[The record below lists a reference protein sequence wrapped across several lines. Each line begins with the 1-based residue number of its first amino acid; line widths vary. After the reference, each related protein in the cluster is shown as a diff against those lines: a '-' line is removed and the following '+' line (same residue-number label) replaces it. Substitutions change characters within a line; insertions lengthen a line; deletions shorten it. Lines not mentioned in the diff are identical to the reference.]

1 MSKQSLKHKNNVR
14 IAHKSKNRV
23 RIICENITDTSD
35 VSAIEATIT
44 ERTSAKS
51 VRVNK
56 CAKSVIVE
64 FDSGLDKILEFISNF
79 DMPKKAKDTSQPSK
93 VNIYKAGAALAITP
107 FITNTKAKTAIGL
120 YSAAP
125 NLIEGAKELKNEGVT
140 SKVLEAMAIGTSLAL
155 GDHLAA
161 NSTNLMI
168 NIGEY
173 MEESASHRSDDLIKE
188 LAKPN
193 IEEVWIEKREKDGS
207 KTLHKVKTQS
217 VEKGDIVVV
226 GAGETIGIDGY
237 IVEGNASV
245 NQVSMTG
252 EAEPVPKARG
262 DRVISGTVVDEGR
275 IKIWAENVGSETAT
289 ARIKEYIQ
297 SSLNEKSN
305 VGLKAT
311 KLADKLVPVT
321 LSLAGA
327 SYLINKDMNSVASVL
342 QADYSCALKLATPV
356 AFKSSISKAG
366 RNGILIKGAKAI
378 EALSMADTFVFD
390 KTGTLTHGRLS
401 VVQIYS
407 FKNGFSEADILNLT
421 ASAEEHYFH
430 PVAEAIVEA
439 ANKRGFSHIHHDEVE
454 FIVAHGVKTLMHGK
468 EVVIGSR
475 HFLEDDEM
483 IDFSAHDEMIA
494 SSLKSGLTLL
504 YVGYNKELVGVIA
517 MKDDMRENA
526 KDMVARLR
534 SLGVKEIVMLSGDI
548 KSKAEEV
555 AKELGLDKVFAECLP
570 TDKAHIIETL
580 KNEGKNVAFI
590 GDGIN
595 DAPSLT
601 KANVGISMHKGADIA
616 KATADISLLKDD
628 IMSVALAKELA
639 NNTMKLIGAN
649 FRSTVGINTAIL
661 GAATFGMLNPIATA
675 VLHNGTTIWLLLNSM
690 KGVKFGK

>member
-1 MSKQSLKHKNNVR
+1 MKRKNNVR
-14 IAHKSKNRV
+14 VAHKCAG
-23 RIICENITDTSD
+23 RIRLVCEQLTDESD
-35 VSAIEATIT
+35 VSAIEAKIS
-44 ERTSAKS
+44 EFAGVKSA
-51 VRVNK
+51 RVNK
-56 CAKSVIVE
+56 HAKSIVVE
-64 FDSGLDKILEFISNF
+64 YDKNFGEILEFIQNL
-79 DMPKKAKDTSQPSK
+79 DMPKKAKDASKPSK
-93 VNIYKAGAALAITP
+93 ANIYKAGAALALTP
-107 FITNTKAKTAIGL
+107 LISNRTVKTAIGL
-120 YSAAP
+120 YASAP
-125 NLIEGAKELKNEGVT
+125 NLLEGASELRHEGVT
-140 SKVLEAMAIGTSLAL
+140 SKVLEAMAVGVSLAR

-161 NSTNLMI
+161 NSTNLML

-173 MEESASHRSDDLIKE
+173 MEESAVHRSDDLIKE

-193 IEEVWIEKREKDGS
+193 IEEVWIEKTSGSGEKILE
-207 KTLHKVKTQS
+207 KIKTQNLK
-217 VEKGDIVVV
+217 KGDIVVV
-226 GAGETIGIDGY
+226 GAGESIGIDGY

-252 EAEPVPKARG
+252 EAEPVPKSRG

-275 IKIWAENVGSETAT
+275 IKIWAENVGADTAT
-289 ARIKEYIQ
+289 ARIKDYIQ
-297 SSLNEKSN
+297 SSLNEKSAI
-305 VGLKAT
+305 GLKAT

-321 LSLAGA
+321 LSLAGV
-327 SYLINKDMNSVASVL
+327 SYLINRDMNSVASVL

-378 EALSMADTFVFD
+378 EALSAADTFVFD

-401 VVQIYS
+401 VVEIYS
-407 FKNGFSEADILNLT
+407 FKQGFSDVDILNLT

-439 ANKRGFSHIHHDEVE
+439 AKTRGFHHIHHDEVE
-454 FIVAHGVKTLMHGK
+454 FIVAHGVKTGMNGK

-483 IDFSAHDEMIA
+483 IDFSAHEETIQKA
-494 SSLKSGLTLL
+494 LNSGLTLL
-504 YVGYNKELVGVIA
+504 YIGYDKELVGVIA

-526 KDMVARLR
+526 ADMIARLR
-534 SLGVKEIVMLSGDI
+534 NLGVKDIIMLSGDI

-555 AKELGLDKVFAECLP
+555 GRELGCDRVFAECLP
-570 TDKAHIIETL
+570 TDKAEIIERL
-580 KNEGKNVAFI
+580 KAEGKNVAFI

-628 IMSVALAKELA
+628 IMSVAIAKELA
-639 NNTMKLIGAN
+639 VKTMKLIGSN
-649 FRSTVGINTAIL
+649 FNSTVGINTAIL
-661 GAATFGMLNPIATA
+661 SAATLGMLNPIATA
-675 VLHNGTTIWLLLNSM
+675 ILHNGTTIWLLLNSM
-690 KGVKFGK
+690 KGVKIGK

>member
-1 MSKQSLKHKNNVR
+1 MKRKNNVR
-14 IAHKSKNRV
+14 VAHKCAG
-23 RIICENITDTSD
+23 RIRLVCEQLTDESD
-35 VSAIEATIT
+35 VSAIEAKIS
-44 ERTSAKS
+44 EFAGVKSA
-51 VRVNK
+51 RVNK
-56 CAKSVIVE
+56 HAKSIVVE
-64 FDSGLDKILEFISNF
+64 YDKNFGEILEFIQNL
-79 DMPKKAKDTSQPSK
+79 DMPKKTKDASKPSK
-93 VNIYKAGAALAITP
+93 ANIYKAGAALALTP
-107 FITNTKAKTAIGL
+107 LISNRAVKTAIGL
-120 YSAAP
+120 YASAP
-125 NLIEGAKELKNEGVT
+125 NLLEGASELRHEGVT
-140 SKVLEAMAIGTSLAL
+140 SKVLEAMAVGVSLAR

-161 NSTNLMI
+161 NSTNLML

-173 MEESASHRSDDLIKE
+173 MEESAVHRSDDLIKE

-193 IEEVWIEKREKDGS
+193 IEEVWIEKTSGSGEKILE
-207 KTLHKVKTQS
+207 KIKTQNLK
-217 VEKGDIVVV
+217 KGDIVVV
-226 GAGETIGIDGY
+226 GAGESIGIDGY

-252 EAEPVPKARG
+252 EAEPVQKSRG

-275 IKIWAENVGSETAT
+275 IKIWAENVGADTAT
-289 ARIKEYIQ
+289 ARIKDYIQ
-297 SSLNEKSN
+297 SSLNEKSAI
-305 VGLKAT
+305 GLKAT

-321 LSLAGA
+321 LSLAGV
-327 SYLINKDMNSVASVL
+327 SYLINRDMNSVASVL

-378 EALSMADTFVFD
+378 EALSAADTFVFD

-401 VVQIYS
+401 VVEIYS
-407 FKNGFSEADILNLT
+407 FKQGFSDADILNLT

-439 ANKRGFSHIHHDEVE
+439 AKMRGFHHIHHDEVE
-454 FIVAHGVKTLMHGK
+454 FIVAHGVKTGMNGK

-483 IDFSAHDEMIA
+483 IDFSAHEETIQKA
-494 SSLKSGLTLL
+494 LNSGLTLL
-504 YVGYNKELVGVIA
+504 YIGYDKELVGVIA

-526 KDMVARLR
+526 ADMIARLR
-534 SLGVKEIVMLSGDI
+534 NLGVKEIIMLSGDI

-555 AKELGLDKVFAECLP
+555 GRELGCDRVFAECLP
-570 TDKAHIIETL
+570 TDKAEIIERL
-580 KNEGKNVAFI
+580 KAEGKNVAFI

-628 IMSVALAKELA
+628 IMSVAIAKELSVK
-639 NNTMKLIGAN
+639 TMKLIGSN
-649 FRSTVGINTAIL
+649 FNSTVGVNTAIL
-661 GAATFGMLNPIATA
+661 SAATLGMLNPIATA
-675 VLHNGTTIWLLLNSM
+675 ILHNGTTIWLLLNSM
-690 KGVKFGK
+690 KGVKIGK

>member
-1 MSKQSLKHKNNVR
+1 MKRKNNVR
-14 IAHKSKNRV
+14 VAHKCAG
-23 RIICENITDTSD
+23 RIRLVCEQLTDESD
-35 VSAIEATIT
+35 VSAIEAKIS
-44 ERTSAKS
+44 EFAGVKSA
-51 VRVNK
+51 RVNK
-56 CAKSVIVE
+56 HAKSIVVE
-64 FDSGLDKILEFISNF
+64 YDKNFDEILEFIQNL
-79 DMPKKAKDTSQPSK
+79 DMPKKIKDASKPSK
-93 VNIYKAGAALAITP
+93 ANIYKAGAALALTP
-107 FITNTKAKTAIGL
+107 LISNRTVKTAIGL
-120 YSAAP
+120 YASAP
-125 NLIEGAKELKNEGVT
+125 NLLEGASELRHEGVT
-140 SKVLEAMAIGTSLAL
+140 SKVLEAMAVGVSLAR

-161 NSTNLMI
+161 NSTNLML

-173 MEESASHRSDDLIKE
+173 MEESAVHRSDDLIKE

-193 IEEVWIEKREKDGS
+193 IEEVWIEKTSGSGEKILE
-207 KTLHKVKTQS
+207 KIKTQNLK
-217 VEKGDIVVV
+217 KGDIVVV
-226 GAGETIGIDGY
+226 GAGESIGIDGY

-252 EAEPVPKARG
+252 EAEPVPKSRG

-275 IKIWAENVGSETAT
+275 IKIWAENVGADTAT
-289 ARIKEYIQ
+289 ARIKDYIQ
-297 SSLNEKSN
+297 SSLNEKSAI
-305 VGLKAT
+305 GLKAT

-321 LSLAGA
+321 LSLAGV
-327 SYLINKDMNSVASVL
+327 SYLINRDMNSVASVL

-378 EALSMADTFVFD
+378 EALSAADTFVFD

-401 VVQIYS
+401 VVEIYS
-407 FKNGFSEADILNLT
+407 FKQGFSDADILNLT

-439 ANKRGFSHIHHDEVE
+439 AKTRGFHHIHHDEVE
-454 FIVAHGVKTLMHGK
+454 FIVAHGVKTGMNGK

-483 IDFSAHDEMIA
+483 IDFSAHEETIQKA
-494 SSLKSGLTLL
+494 LNSGLTLL
-504 YVGYNKELVGVIA
+504 YIGYDKELVGVIA

-526 KDMVARLR
+526 ADMIARLR
-534 SLGVKEIVMLSGDI
+534 NLGVKEIIMLSGDI

-555 AKELGLDKVFAECLP
+555 GRELGCDRVFAECLP
-570 TDKAHIIETL
+570 TDKAEIIERL
-580 KNEGKNVAFI
+580 KAEGKNVAFI

-628 IMSVALAKELA
+628 IMSVAIAKELA
-639 NNTMKLIGAN
+639 VKTMKLIGSN
-649 FRSTVGINTAIL
+649 FNSTVGINTAIL
-661 GAATFGMLNPIATA
+661 SAATLGMLNPIATA
-675 VLHNGTTIWLLLNSM
+675 ILHNGTTIWLLLNSM
-690 KGVKFGK
+690 KGVKIGK

>member
-1 MSKQSLKHKNNVR
+1 MKRKNNVR
-14 IAHKSKNRV
+14 VAHKCTG
-23 RIICENITDTSD
+23 RIRLVCEQLTDESD
-35 VSAIEATIT
+35 VSAIEAKIS
-44 ERTSAKS
+44 EFAGVKSA
-51 VRVNK
+51 RVNK
-56 CAKSVIVE
+56 HAKSIVVE
-64 FDSGLDKILEFISNF
+64 YDKNFDEILEFIQNL
-79 DMPKKAKDTSQPSK
+79 DMPKKIKDASKPSK
-93 VNIYKAGAALAITP
+93 ANIYKAGAALALTP
-107 FITNTKAKTAIGL
+107 LISNRAVKTAIGL
-120 YSAAP
+120 YASAP
-125 NLIEGAKELKNEGVT
+125 NLLEGASELRHEGVT
-140 SKVLEAMAIGTSLAL
+140 SKVLEAMAVGVSLAR

-161 NSTNLMI
+161 NSTNLML

-173 MEESASHRSDDLIKE
+173 MEESAVHRSDDLIKE

-193 IEEVWIEKREKDGS
+193 IEEVWIEKTSGSGEKILE
-207 KTLHKVKTQS
+207 KIKTQNLK
-217 VEKGDIVVV
+217 KGDIVVV
-226 GAGETIGIDGY
+226 GAGESIGIDGY

-252 EAEPVPKARG
+252 EAEPVPKSRG

-275 IKIWAENVGSETAT
+275 IKIWAENVGADTAT
-289 ARIKEYIQ
+289 ARIKDYIQ
-297 SSLNEKSN
+297 SSLNEKSAI
-305 VGLKAT
+305 GLKAT

-321 LSLAGA
+321 LSLAGI
-327 SYLINKDMNSVASVL
+327 SYLINRDMNSVASVL

-378 EALSMADTFVFD
+378 EALSAADTFVFD

-401 VVQIYS
+401 VVEIYS
-407 FKNGFSEADILNLT
+407 FKQGFSDVDILNLT

-439 ANKRGFSHIHHDEVE
+439 AKTRGFHHIHHDEVE
-454 FIVAHGVKTLMHGK
+454 FIVAHGVKTGMNGK

-483 IDFSAHDEMIA
+483 IDFSAHEETIQKA
-494 SSLKSGLTLL
+494 LNSGLTLL
-504 YVGYNKELVGVIA
+504 YIGYDKELVGVIA

-526 KDMVARLR
+526 ADMIARLR
-534 SLGVKEIVMLSGDI
+534 NLGVKEIIMLSGDI

-555 AKELGLDKVFAECLP
+555 GRELGCDRVFAECLP
-570 TDKAHIIETL
+570 TDKAEIIERL
-580 KNEGKNVAFI
+580 KAEGKNVAFI

-628 IMSVALAKELA
+628 IMSVAIAKELA
-639 NNTMKLIGAN
+639 VKTMKLIGSN
-649 FRSTVGINTAIL
+649 FNSTVGINTAIL
-661 GAATFGMLNPIATA
+661 SAATLGMLNPIATA
-675 VLHNGTTIWLLLNSM
+675 ILHNGTTIWLLLNSM
-690 KGVKFGK
+690 KGVKIGK